1 MCHKRFYHL
10 LVIHFPHLIVTTSP
24 GGDEI
29 GLLQNMVAA
38 VMCSVLFHNNV
49 AAGGAGDGMVA
60 AVGGSLQ
67 TPAGSALRIFAFLVL
82 FAIIH
87 PMPAPVCSGGD
98 IVFAV
103 AVDNCLV
110 VFIVLFIILGTV
122 VVNSVLGG
130 DRSCV
135 TKGFIIYLLY
145 IFRI

>member
-1 MCHKRFYHL
+1 MAWLTSIFYFGFVENGFLLWRFYAL
-10 LVIHFPHLIVTTSP
+10 D
-24 GGDEI
+24 GGVFYEW
-29 GLLQNMVAA
+29 
-38 VMCSVLFHNNV
+38 
-49 AAGGAGDGMVA
+49 
-60 AVGGSLQ
+60 
-67 TPAGSALRIFAFLVL
+67 
-82 FAIIH
+82 
-87 PMPAPVCSGGD
+87 VCSGGD

-103 AVDNCLV
+103 AVDNCLI